1 MLTYMWFKA
10 TPNKGMNQKSNGL
23 ERTLPKTFIGF
34 DIFSDLTLPGFPPL
48 ELSYIANKSPFK
60 VI

>member
-1 MLTYMWFKA
+1 MWFKA
-10 TPNKGMNQKSNGL
+10 NPNKGMNQKSNGL

-48 ELSYIANKSPFK
+48 DLSYIANKSPFK